1 MYRQKAQPKPLT
13 FNPVTPRGHHKMKYL
28 VNVFHPRFA
37 GSFYTTCNTLEEANA
52 TLSNWLHIIEDVV
65 LKTEE
70 VYLGFYQSEDQT
82 LTFQEFAS
90 LEMPQ
95 GEGYYR
101 LSNNAGTPD
110 TFLGKPNQ
118 TNYKV
123 GRYHF
128 SLRQVKET
136 TFLGKHAYHDVNNAS
151 SLYLTHSDPDYAWVA
166 LGKIFS

>member
-1 MYRQKAQPKPLT
+1 
-13 FNPVTPRGHHKMKYL
+13 MKYL

-52 TLSNWLHIIEDVV
+52 TLSTWLISLDHVV
-65 LKTEE
+65 LKNEE
-70 VYLGFYQSEDQT
+70 VYQALYNEELID
-82 LTFQEFAS
+82 LTFEEYTS

-101 LSNNAGTPD
+101 LSNNPGTPD
-110 TFLGKPNQ
+110 TFLGKPDQ

-128 SLRQVKET
+128 SIRQVKET